1 MLIPNSVE
9 KIGKYAFSS
18 DIADIGKAPKVTRL
32 VLGNNIKTI
41 DDSAFAYCENLTEL
55 IIPNGVETIG
65 NAAFIDCNN
74 LEGELF
80 VPDTVTSIGN
90 VAFSVNAGK
99 NKLDSITISKSTT
112 YNANTFSGRPTT
124 IIR

>member
-80 VPDTVTSIGN
+80 IPDTVTSIGN

-112 YNANTFSGRPTT
+112 YNANTFGGRPTP